1 MSIEEDARIA
11 LAAIQ
16 AQQAHE
22 LALIEKTQMVTET
35 LNDMTIADQT
45 GESSAPKKKVTVKK
59 KGKPKLTAKERKERN
74 VRVSSCLQVTHKSFI
89 ILFVLCR
96 WRLRRP

>member
-1 MSIEEDARIA
+1 MLIEEDARIA

-35 LNDMTIADQT
+35 MNDMTMADQT
-45 GESSAPKKKVTVKK
+45 GESSAPKKKVIVKK

-74 VRVSSCLQVTHKSFI
+74 VRFSPRLQFTHKKMMT
-89 ILFVLCR
+89 LYWAL
-96 WRLRRP
+96 